1 MYLGEYDGGLGF
13 GIKSLKKA
21 VKKVAKAPIKV
32 IKSLVRAP
40 LIATKLPVQLIK
52 DPRAAPKLLK
62 KAAVS
67 PFSVASKI
75 TAASLP
81 FAPKVL
87 KKAAAAP
94 WTLTA
99 KTGVMAKFAA
109 SGLKRL
115 PVWRPKPG
123 YKGPTPAWALSA
135 KQRALKDA
143 VKIVAPAAAAQVQ
156 AGQPA
161 TPAPVI
167 AAQSA
172 EVVKQALA
180 REGVNISS
188 PEAEEAVQE
197 AVEETQAAE
206 AKSAPAWGKLI
217 IPAVGAALLLF
228 NKG

>member
-32 IKSLVRAP
+32 TKSLVRAP
-40 LIATKLPVQLIK
+40 LIAAKLPVQLIK

-94 WTLTA
+94 FSVAA
-99 KTGVMAKFAA
+99 KRAVA
-109 SGLKRL
+109 GLKKS

-123 YKGPTPAWALSA
+123 YKGPTPARFIPDKL
-135 KQRALKDA
+135 RALKDA

-161 TPAPVI
+161 APVI
-167 AAQSA
+167 AVQTA
-172 EVVKQALA
+172 EVVKQAFA